1 MTSIHYA
8 ALRITWNLVKAQK
21 IVDEIIQNC
30 SSFKIGKT
38 GDTLDDRLSN
48 YNGKYNHIDSVFL
61 GRELEVDDMESFL
74 IDKYISHPKC
84 DNKKDGPASSND
96 TMAADAEM
104 YQVYVVWNE
113 IQ

>member
-8 ALRITWNLVKAQK
+8 ALRITLNRINASKK
-21 IVDEIIQNC
+21 VDAIISNC

-61 GRELEVDDMESFL
+61 GRELEVDDMESYL

-84 DNKKDGPASSND
+84 DNKKDGSASSND
-96 TMAADAEM
+96 TMAEGAEM
-104 YQVYVVWNE
+104 YKVYIVWN
-113 IQ
+113 

>member
-1 MTSIHYA
+1 M
-8 ALRITWNLVKAQK
+8 
-21 IVDEIIQNC
+21 
-30 SSFKIGKT
+30 
-38 GDTLDDRLSN
+38 
-48 YNGKYNHIDSVFL
+48 FL

-104 YQVYVVWNE
+104 YQVYLVWNE
-113 IQ
+113 I